1 MGGADGHER
10 DHRFGVV
17 VGVEVAERVG
27 QADAQ
32 LVGVAL
38 VIGRDVAGAVDQVDQ
53 LSERER
59 LAGSLR
65 IDHVPAVLL
74 VLVDDAVADRARL
87 VVSCADADRICRG
100 RIEVDACDLDL
111 VAVEVR
117 QELAAEERWVQT
129 AERGRLPRRESAREG
144 DVGICGQRR
153 RAVLQPRTGGRA
165 AHRARDRSEHRRLAR
180 RLGPVGV
187 GPRGEVV
194 PGVEHVSDARHL
206 TLLRDPARRRP
217 L

>member
-1 MGGADGHER
+1 MCGI
-10 DHRFGVV
+10 FGYLHFSPNSQ
-17 VGVEVAERVG
+17 GTS
-27 QADAQ
+27 D
-32 LVGVAL
+32 
-38 VIGRDVAGAVDQVDQ
+38 
-53 LSERER
+53 SERALEAIKHRGPDEEGKWQGEGIFLGMRR
-59 LAGSLR
+59 LM
-65 IDHVPAVLL
+65 

-129 AERGRLPRRESAREG
+129 AECGRLPRRESAREG

-206 TLLRDPARRRP
+206 TLLRDPARRRHSDRALP
-217 L
+217 AISATCRSA